1 MRDTASLPQAIATHE
16 ARHHRD
22 LQRARRA
29 LLLAMLASADG
40 TATNDAIHA
49 AIKDLPD
56 DARFLGAVPKPLQAL
71 RIIAGRGYVK
81 SKRPE
86 AHSRPLILWG
96 LVSSEAAERWLR
108 DHPEPPPAPA
118 AQSELFPAAQPS
130 RLRYD

>member
-1 MRDTASLPQAIATHE
+1 
-16 ARHHRD
+16 
-22 LQRARRA
+22 
-29 LLLAMLASADG
+29 MLASDDG

-49 AIKDLPD
+49 AIADLPE

-71 RIIAGRGYVK
+71 RIIAGRGYEK

-86 AHSRPLILWG
+86 AHCRPLVLWG
-96 LVSSEAAERWLR
+96 LVSRDAAERWLR

-118 AQSELFPAAQPS
+118 AQSELFAVAPPS